1 MNSFQKIFSYQ
12 KILLFMV
19 VLAFADV
26 VHARVQV
33 SFMPLNRQAMVITKD
48 EPGDEPISFYL
59 YEQMSVP
66 VQDSFIGPGKSWSTG
81 QREFNMVC
89 SLSPSQGNQCNFIIQ
104 NLPDAHLD
112 PNKGY
117 VEYHLRGTAAAEIF
131 QKFVVPA
138 GGTLFEFRSNGGEIT
153 IKSTPNE
160 FLFTAHK

>member
-1 MNSFQKIFSYQ
+1 MNSRL
-12 KILLFMV
+12 KILLPLILLFFGT
-19 VLAFADV
+19 LTQ
-26 VHARVQV
+26 ARVQV

-48 EPGDEPISFYL
+48 ESGDEPISFYL
-59 YEQMSVP
+59 YEHMFVP
-66 VQDSFIGPGKSWSTG
+66 VQDSFVGPGKSWSTA

-117 VEYHLRGTAAAEIF
+117 VEYHIRGTAATEIF

-138 GGTLFEFRSNGGEIT
+138 GGTEFEFRSHGGEIS
-153 IKSTPNE
+153 IQSTPDE
-160 FLFTAHK
+160 FLFTAHQ